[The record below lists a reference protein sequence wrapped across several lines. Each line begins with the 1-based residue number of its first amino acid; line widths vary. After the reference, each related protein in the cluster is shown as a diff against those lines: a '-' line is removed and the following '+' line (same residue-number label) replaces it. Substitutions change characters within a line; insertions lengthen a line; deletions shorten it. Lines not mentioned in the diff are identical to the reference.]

1 MRVNAWRIRF
11 LVVLPRSGDLLL
23 RAKHL
28 LSDANLAGHS
38 RIAAILHGRL
48 MLTVLGG
55 LAEFERELIRA
66 RTGQGRKRAKG
77 EALMV
82 HRSAPPSCVL
92 RRCQKLLL

>member
-1 MRVNAWRIRF
+1 M
-11 LVVLPRSGDLLL
+11 L
-23 RAKHL
+23 
-28 LSDANLAGHS
+28 
-38 RIAAILHGRL
+38 GR
-48 MLTVLGG
+48 

-82 HRSAPPSCVL
+82 WSAPPSCVL